1 MATYQLSTRCDG
13 IELSA
18 PENSSLT
25 PELQKQERT
34 DANRLNLQNPII
46 VFLVA
51 HMSNH
56 IIINIA
62 RLQITMNNWYGPVM
76 MKILH
81 GRCYV
86 DSYVK
91 PLHEAQLPRIVVLF
105 VYFWM
110 QPKFPLELVR
120 LENQCF

>member
-1 MATYQLSTRCDG
+1 
-13 IELSA
+13 
-18 PENSSLT
+18 
-25 PELQKQERT
+25 
-34 DANRLNLQNPII
+34 
-46 VFLVA
+46 
-51 HMSNH
+51 
-56 IIINIA
+56 
-62 RLQITMNNWYGPVM
+62 MNNWYGPVM

-110 QPKFPLELVR
+110 QPKFPLELDWKTNAFEPWKSM
-120 LENQCF
+120 LEHQSRSEQGSGAVHSAGPCIRQRSSEKLHVVGG